1 MSLYTIAYRHREV
14 KPRNGWNKLSY
25 KRKFFLLD
33 AFIVPASPLMRESFS
48 LPQRKVALFGEVKS
62 PDH

>member
-1 MSLYTIAYRHREV
+1 MSLYTIAYRHGEV
-14 KPRNGWNKLSY
+14 KPRNGWNKLFY
-25 KRKFFLLD
+25 ERKFFLSGV
-33 AFIVPASPLMRESFS
+33 FIVPAGSLVTESFS